1 MASGKSAEFSPA
13 ELDRIEDAIE
23 SLEDGELPEGLSNEV
38 HDRLLEYQQILQL
51 SREVLPLEEV
61 PDGVLDG
68 VLEEAKAAA
77 AAPVVETDA
86 AAEHTGVFR
95 RLGRAFLLPT
105 LALAGSAALVL
116 WMVRPKEE
124 AASDRLAR
132 ARSEAEPSVVAEKD
146 EARPFPGLAEPSAE
160 AAARLADAEVPA
172 VDEPAEELQQAT
184 ETMRGLGALG
194 KDNELDGALDKRGPP
209 GAKPAPNKKAKK
221 SSEKNAGYDPFGGA
235 PKPEPQPQQ
244 PAAPPPASKQDKGK
258 PATDSADEASAV
270 MKDIDRGDSYRRAD
284 RCNLARVAYKKA
296 LGALNSLSRGQ
307 AASAN
312 EMRARAHAG
321 IGLCDEWEG
330 DQEAAAA
337 RFDRARKAW
346 AGIEAFIRQ
355 ERSRGYRGGASSKR
369 SKAKQKAAP
378 KAAEDAFEDDYN

>member
-23 SLEDGELPEGLSNEV
+23 ALEDGELPDGLTNEMD
-38 HDRLLEYQQILQL
+38 DRLQEYQQILRL
-51 SREVLPLEEV
+51 SREALPLEEV
-61 PDGVLDG
+61 PEGVLDG
-68 VLEEAKAAA
+68 VIEEARAAA
-77 AAPVVETDA
+77 AAPEAEPAA

-95 RLGRAFLLPT
+95 RLSRAFLLPT

-124 AASDRLAR
+124 PASDRLAR
-132 ARSEAEPSVVAEKD
+132 APLATERASVGEKD
-146 EARPFPGLAEPSAE
+146 EARPFPGLAEQSAE
-160 AAARLADAEVPA
+160 GTPRLADAEMPA
-172 VDEPAEELQQAT
+172 ADEPVEELEQKT
-184 ETMRGLGALG
+184 ETARGLGALG
-194 KDNELDGALDKRGPP
+194 KEKELDGALDKRGPP
-209 GAKPAPNKKAKK
+209 AAKPSPRKKAKK
-221 SSEKNAGYDPFGGA
+221 SSGKNAGYDPLGGGGL
-235 PKPEPQPQQ
+235 PEPQPQQ

-258 PATDSADEASAV
+258 PATDPADETSAV
-270 MKDIDRGDSYRRAD
+270 MKNIDRGDSYRRAD
-284 RCNLARVAYKKA
+284 RCDLARVAYKNA
-296 LGALNSLSRGQ
+296 LGTISSLSRGQ

-330 DQEAAAA
+330 DQKAAAA

-369 SKAKQKAAP
+369 KAKQKAAP
-378 KAAEDAFEDDYN
+378 KAAEDAFDDDYN